1 MADKHGV
8 AAADHWIGL
17 LDAAEALRRAPNAY
31 QPATRD
37 RVSRAIADLLTYEH
51 TLPAHVRRLVR
62 ERLWLRDRA
71 APLPDLVERE
81 RWDRCD
87 CPICQRQRLLAGPAR
102 RSAWQS
108 QAAAVAAQHDA
119 APPRSRRLS

>member
-1 MADKHGV
+1 MAHS
-8 AAADHWIGL
+8 ATADQWIVL
-17 LDAAEALRRAPNAY
+17 LDAAEALRRAPSAY

-37 RVSRAIADLLTYEH
+37 QVSRAITTLLTYEH
-51 TLPAHVRRLVR
+51 TLSPVMRRLAR
-62 ERLWLRDRA
+62 ERLWRRDRA
-71 APLPDLVERE
+71 EPLPDLAERE

-87 CPICQRQRLLAGPAR
+87 CVPCQRQRLLAGPAR

>member
-1 MADKHGV
+1 MSDKHGV
-8 AAADHWIGL
+8 AAADQWIVL
-17 LDAAEALRRAPNAY
+17 LDAAEVLRHAPNAY

-51 TLPAHVRRLVR
+51 TLAPHVRRLAR

-71 APLPDLVERE
+71 ESLPDLAMRE

-87 CPICQRQRLLAGPAR
+87 CPICQRQCLLAGPAR
-102 RSAWQS
+102 RSVWQS